1 MKWMRWVLG
10 SVVVGTLMA
19 GGCAKKGPPATQPAE
34 TAPLTDSGRSELE
47 LKMRQLSQ
55 CASAFADTAEQMA
68 NRGDQ
73 DHRVLVEQSLTELL
87 QVLPLLAGPD
97 LNGGLNQRMTIIQSS
112 RDRLQDDNDE
122 PSAGPAIST
131 ALRSA
136 AGALESI
143 AEQGFAGQSQVADM
157 LRQLNGKIAELDTVH
172 GAIHRLVVTQCMGLM
187 SQAVTGMSQTAIG
200 RWRERIQMNQP
211 AGSPIGE

>member
-87 QVLPLLAGPD
+87 QVLPLLAGP
-97 LNGGLNQRMTIIQSS
+97 
-112 RDRLQDDNDE
+112 
-122 PSAGPAIST
+122 AIST

>member
-122 PSAGPAIST
+122 PSAGPAITKSP
-131 ALRSA
+131 LV
-136 AGALESI
+136 ES
-143 AEQGFAGQSQVADM
+143 V
-157 LRQLNGKIAELDTVH
+157 
-172 GAIHRLVVTQCMGLM
+172 
-187 SQAVTGMSQTAIG
+187 
-200 RWRERIQMNQP
+200 
-211 AGSPIGE
+211 